1 MGKKSKQHSQR
12 PRTSPPYRAH
22 ALWAHPCTNARRPH
36 ESGDPGALL
45 RRFKSAHAGR
55 LGLTLTRIIAAVL
68 RFNHASVAWKS
79 SGFDRRGA
87 FANCLRT
94 AATSSAIHR
103 CCADPAGGAAPAPP
117 HRYVDRSRPLHG
129 GVPRVGRHTCDTH
142 TGSLRRACIP
152 PTAAVAPRHSE
163 SAALSELAPP
173 RNCRSWRRSIRR
185 SSVAW
190 SACPC
195 ISEPTRAASTAQPPL
210 ARTVDQRNLL
220 L

>member
-1 MGKKSKQHSQR
+1 MWG
-12 PRTSPPYRAH
+12 
-22 ALWAHPCTNARRPH
+22 
-36 ESGDPGALL
+36 
-45 RRFKSAHAGR
+45 
-55 LGLTLTRIIAAVL
+55 LGLTLTRVIAVVL

-79 SGFDRRGA
+79 SGVHRRGA
-87 FANCLRT
+87 FANCPRT

-103 CCADPAGGAAPAPP
+103 CCADPAGGAAPAQP
-117 HRYVDRSRPLHG
+117 HRHVARSRPLHG
-129 GVPRVGRHTCDTH
+129 GVPRVGRHTCDTR
-142 TGSLRRACIP
+142 TGSLHQACIP

-190 SACPC
+190 FACPC

-210 ARTVDQRNLL
+210 ARTVDQRNLVL
-220 L
+220 WCVALPTGAIAARAAGRQSRARPYSGPKVISANSSNRIWAAS